1 MTTVSYKI
9 VESKGETNITW
20 IKWYAS
26 IVDNGN
32 VVSKWGIAEL
42 ENSNIA
48 LGTSENELIAIVKD
62 YLGSMQVSNIE
73 NTLIAELSMIES
85 NVSSSEAQ

>member
-48 LGTSENELIAIVKD
+48 IGTSENELIAIVKN

-85 NVSSSEAQ
+85 NAPSSEAQ